1 MTEGSPELKPSWH
14 HVKAYVPMSA
24 VLDTLLKDAPEDYV
38 TLEGLMAGLHE
49 RSFGIVILL
58 LGLVGLIPGISAPA
72 GILLS
77 ILAFQ
82 MMMGRPHPAFPR
94 PISSRRLQTRQL
106 ARLLMRAV
114 RVLKYLERL
123 IHPRWRTPFEAT
135 QRVVGFVILL
145 LSAILL
151 LPVPLSNLP
160 PALVI
165 LLISLAL
172 IEEDGVLLAA
182 ALLGA
187 VILLS
192 VTSVAIWEAVRAT
205 LQMGS

>member
-1 MTEGSPELKPSWH
+1 MTEGSSEPRPSWPP
-14 HVKAYVPMSA
+14 VKAYVPTSA
-24 VLDTLLKDAPEDYV
+24 VLDTLLKDASEDYV
-38 TLEGLMAGLHE
+38 TLEWLMAGLHE

-82 MMMGRPHPAFPR
+82 MIVGRRRPTFPR
-94 PISSRRLQTRQL
+94 RISSRRLATRQL

-114 RVLKYLERL
+114 GVLKYLERL
-123 IHPRWRTPFEAT
+123 IHPRWRTPYEAT

-160 PALVI
+160 PAFVI

-172 IEEDGVLLAA
+172 IEDDGVLLAT

-192 VTSVAIWEAVRAT
+192 VASVAIWEAARVT

>member
-82 MMMGRPHPAFPR
+82 MMMERPRPAFPR

-106 ARLLMRAV
+106 AACSCAR
-114 RVLKYLERL
+114 
-123 IHPRWRTPFEAT
+123 F
-135 QRVVGFVILL
+135 GC
-145 LSAILL
+145 
-151 LPVPLSNLP
+151 SN
-160 PALVI
+160 
-165 LLISLAL
+165 ISR
-172 IEEDGVLLAA
+172 G
-182 ALLGA
+182 
-187 VILLS
+187 
-192 VTSVAIWEAVRAT
+192 
-205 LQMGS
+205 

>member
-1 MTEGSPELKPSWH
+1 MKEGFLEPRPSWP
-14 HVKAYVPMSA
+14 HVKAYVPTSA

-38 TLEGLMAGLHE
+38 TLEWLIAGLHE

-58 LGLVGLIPGISAPA
+58 LGLVGLIPGMSAPA

-77 ILAFQ
+77 IPAFQ
-82 MMMGRPHPAFPR
+82 MIMGRPRPAFPR
-94 PISSRRLQTRQL
+94 RISSRRLRTRQL

-135 QRVVGFVILL
+135 QRVIGFVILL

-160 PALVI
+160 PAFVI

-172 IEEDGVLLAA
+172 IEEDGILLAV

>member
-1 MTEGSPELKPSWH
+1 
-14 HVKAYVPMSA
+14 
-24 VLDTLLKDAPEDYV
+24 
-38 TLEGLMAGLHE
+38 
-49 RSFGIVILL
+49 
-58 LGLVGLIPGISAPA
+58 
-72 GILLS
+72 
-77 ILAFQ
+77 
-82 MMMGRPHPAFPR
+82 
-94 PISSRRLQTRQL
+94 
-106 ARLLMRAV
+106 MRAV

-172 IEEDGVLLAA
+172 IEDDGVLLAA
-182 ALLGA
+182 AFLGA

-192 VTSVAIWEAVRAT
+192 VASVAIWEAVRVT
-205 LQMGS
+205 LKMGS